1 MVAVALDNLP
11 SGHVDGEEGPDGDL
25 GGVAAAAVGVDE
37 AQVAGADPDAAELVD
52 HAPGLAVLEH
62 AARGE
67 RDEAEHG
74 VVGEG
79 VGGDDPPRVVDPP
92 EPAVVGER
100 ADRRQVPRRERVA
113 QALVDPLAGVGV
125 VATEVGVVAA
135 DDGQELRDDVAA
147 TAAGAGED
155 ADDRLVLDGLL
166 RARVREAE
174 RGPRGGVEDE
184 VARVRVPLERLAV
197 RALDAGERR
206 GEDGREEEQARA
218 VRGQHEREVLRRG
231 AVREHPRGDGQARDA
246 RGRGERQRHV
256 GAAAAAPAPDDARD
270 AAEDDPRRGRRRRRG
285 GAVGDGR
292 HLRMLSGYGERP
304 GGGGGEG
311 FAGASAGGSGK
322 PAPASR
328 GESHRARRRG

>member
-11 SGHVDGEEGPDGDL
+11 SGHVDGEEVALQEEVDDGGVVGVDQREHGGLLGEASGLVGVVGPDVGE
-25 GGVAAAAVGVDE
+25 GGLVLQPPLRVDE
-37 AQVAGADPDAAELVD
+37 AQVAGADPDVAELVD

-67 RDEAEHG
+67 RDEAEHR

-147 TAAGAGED
+147 AAAGAGED

-184 VARVRVPLERLAV
+184 VARVRVPPERLAV

-218 VRGQHEREVLRRG
+218 VCGQHEREVLRRG

-256 GAAAAAPAPDDARD
+256 GGCVGAAAAAPDDARD
-270 AAEDDPRRGRRRRRG
+270 AAEDDPRRGRRP
-285 GAVGDGR
+285 GAGPSA
-292 HLRMLSGYGERP
+292 M
-304 GGGGGEG
+304 
-311 FAGASAGGSGK
+311 GAT
-322 PAPASR
+322 
-328 GESHRARRRG
+328 